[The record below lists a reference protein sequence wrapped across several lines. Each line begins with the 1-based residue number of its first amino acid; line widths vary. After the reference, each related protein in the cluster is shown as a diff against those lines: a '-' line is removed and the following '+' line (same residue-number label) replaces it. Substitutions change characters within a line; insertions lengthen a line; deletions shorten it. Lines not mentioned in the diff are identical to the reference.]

1 MNKKQYL
8 HMIDFLRN
16 KETEINRDLD
26 ILRLVYE
33 IKTMEEE

>member
-1 MNKKQYL
+1 
-8 HMIDFLRN
+8 MIDFLRN